1 MKKIVAGL
9 SVAALALALA
19 ACGSKTD
26 DAAVN
31 AQLGNEAVLNDEL
44 PADAN
49 LALGNGDEAALPAN
63 VIDGNT
69 ATANAL

>member
-26 DAAVN
+26 DAAAN
-31 AQLGNEAVLNDEL
+31 AQIGNEAVLNDEL

-49 LALGNGDEAALPAN
+49 LTLGNGDEAALPVNA
-63 VIDGNT
+63 IDGNV